1 MDDLGWLRCARS
13 RSLGVHNPL
22 NGGHHFCQHRWLEGA
37 DAQQQLGIVGDDVFL
52 CAGPQRAPMVSTAVS
67 VAGTSRETTVCSR
80 ITVAAAI
87 TTGSTET
94 SGREPCAPRP
104 YMMILHNPGHRG
116 RRDRFLPLCWQKA
129 VRFVLSPAKRPY
141 RHAVMR

>member
-1 MDDLGWLRCARS
+1 
-13 RSLGVHNPL
+13 
-22 NGGHHFCQHRWLEGA
+22 
-37 DAQQQLGIVGDDVFL
+37 
-52 CAGPQRAPMVSTAVS
+52 MVSTAVS

-104 YMMILHNPGHRG
+104 YMMILHNRDIVAVAIGSSRCAGIRQSGLFFHRQSVHIG
-116 RRDRFLPLCWQKA
+116 TQQRGSAATVAQHPYHAC
-129 VRFVLSPAKRPY
+129 PAD
-141 RHAVMR
+141 ALFNLVAELT